1 MTTIILLCAAGIAY
15 CVAYL
20 VYCIKCARLPDAIG
34 AAVLLPACGR
44 HTCNLLFVMPEN
56 YPFSV

>member
-20 VYCIKCARLPDAIG
+20 VYCIKRARLPDVIG
-34 AAVLLPACGR
+34 AAVLCPVSYTHLRA
-44 HTCNLLFVMPEN
+44 HET
-56 YPFSV
+56 

>member
-1 MTTIILLCAAGIAY
+1 MTTIILLCAVGIAY

-34 AAVLLPACGR
+34 AAVLC
-44 HTCNLLFVMPEN
+44 LLAGGTLAICFL
-56 YPFSV
+56 

>member
-34 AAVLLPACGR
+34 AAVLC
-44 HTCNLLFVMPEN
+44 LLAGGTLAICFL
-56 YPFSV
+56 

>member
-20 VYCIKCARLPDAIG
+20 VYCIKRARLPDVIG
-34 AAVLLPACGR
+34 AAVLC
-44 HTCNLLFVMPEN
+44 LLTGGTLAICFL
-56 YPFSV
+56 

>member
-34 AAVLLPACGR
+34 RQEKAKLKA
-44 HTCNLLFVMPEN
+44 LF
-56 YPFSV
+56 SSL